1 MELQGVLTAQEEA
14 QGFSL
19 DEDVDVVLVLRHGEV
34 LAAFSAHGA
43 TRESLREFLDRERA
57 R

>member
-19 DEDVDVVLVLRHGEV
+19 HEDEDFVLVLRHGEV

>member
-19 DEDVDVVLVLRHGEV
+19 HEDEDFVFVLRYGEL

-43 TRESLREFLDRERA
+43 TRESLREFLARERA